1 MKTLW
6 KKKIQI
12 IPKTVILVCPHCK
25 KGTKANVSVAYSP
38 VKYECPK
45 CKQEVVAPITSCCV
59 ICAFSKSG
67 TKCPRE
73 LYAKAKVRGYK
84 IREK

>member
-1 MKTLW
+1 MGA
-6 KKKIQI
+6 KKSVQK

-25 KGTKANVSVAYSP
+25 KGTTAKVSIEFSP
-38 VKYECPK
+38 QKYDCPK
-45 CKQEVVAPITSCCV
+45 CKQEVRTPIASCCV

-73 LYAKAKVRGYK
+73 LYMKAKVRGWE
-84 IREK
+84 IRN